1 MTLERL
7 ESEMP
12 ISELWLWAG
21 LNRWQAAQDKAA
33 R

>member
-12 ISELWLWAG
+12 IAEMWLWAG
-21 LNRWQAAQDKAA
+21 LNEWQAKQQEKSG
-33 R
+33 